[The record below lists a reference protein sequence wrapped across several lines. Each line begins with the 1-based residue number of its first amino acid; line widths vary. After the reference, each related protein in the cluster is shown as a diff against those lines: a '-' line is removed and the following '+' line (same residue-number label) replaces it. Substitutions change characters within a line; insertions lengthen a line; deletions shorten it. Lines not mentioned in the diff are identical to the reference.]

1 MKIAVYSGSF
11 DPLHIGHLAILRSIC
26 ESGEF
31 DCTYLIVSPQN
42 PFKAPEK
49 SDNAFQRFEAA
60 KEAVARHPEL
70 NVKVDDIELHLDPP
84 QYTLNTLEAL
94 EEREKDN
101 EFSLVIGADNLA
113 CFRLWRGYMRLL
125 YDYGVTVYPREGY
138 DLEKI
143 RDDLLAEDDSYRINI
158 IDAPLVNIS
167 STELREMA
175 ARGEDI
181 SRYLM

>member
-26 ESGEF
+26 ESGRF
-31 DCTYLIVSPQN
+31 DRTYLVVSPQN

-49 SDNAFQRFEAA
+49 SDNALQRFEAA
-60 KEAVARHPEL
+60 EEALARHPEL
-70 NVKVDDIELHLDPP
+70 NARADDIELHLDPP

-94 EEREKDN
+94 ESREKGN
-101 EFSLVIGADNLA
+101 VFSLVIGADNLA

-125 YDYGVTVYPREGY
+125 RDYGVSVYPRKGY

-143 RDDLLAEDDSYRINI
+143 REDLLAEDDSYIIDI
-158 IDAPLVNIS
+158 IDAPMVDIS

-175 ARGEDI
+175 SRGEDI